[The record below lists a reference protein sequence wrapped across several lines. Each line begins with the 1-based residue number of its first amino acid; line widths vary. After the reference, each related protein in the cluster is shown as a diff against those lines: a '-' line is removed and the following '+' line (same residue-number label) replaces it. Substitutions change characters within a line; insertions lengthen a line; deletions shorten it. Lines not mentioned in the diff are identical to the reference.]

1 MDVIIFIQFGNRK
14 KKQVRVG
21 AIRPPKAWI
30 GLNIVKPCLLPVS
43 MTSDFSV
50 TALHDFSIVT
60 DSGRCEPY
68 FLGSMS
74 YTQQRLKPE

>member
-1 MDVIIFIQFGNRK
+1 
-14 KKQVRVG
+14 
-21 AIRPPKAWI
+21 
-30 GLNIVKPCLLPVS
+30 

-74 YTQQRLKPE
+74 YTQQRLKPERSKFFETASPENQHNKEFLILPLGGGSAGGGEF